1 MANSKRFWLAS
12 LALAWLAPF
21 GVSSAQEALVGSW
34 VLDPAAGK
42 NAVAA
47 MAPTAGTLQ
56 IANAGDGKFTS
67 TSEVTVG
74 GVTGRSGVT
83 YATDGKD
90 YAVTT
95 TPAQPGAALTQSME
109 RVSDTVFNSSVKL
122 NGQPIATAVSEVS
135 ADGKTL
141 TQTTTGLGQ
150 FAALSSTAVFRRK

>member
-1 MANSKRFWLAS
+1 MINSKRFWLAS
-12 LALAWLAPF
+12 LALAWLPF
-21 GVSSAQEALVGSW
+21 GTARAQDAFVGNW

-42 NAVAA
+42 SAVAA

-67 TSEVTVG
+67 ASEVTVG

-95 TPAQPGAALTQSME
+95 TPAQPGAALTQSMQ
-109 RVSDTVFNSSVKL
+109 RVSDTVYNSSVKL
-122 NGQPIATAVSEVS
+122 NGQPIAAAVNEIS
-135 ADGKTL
+135 ADGNTL

-150 FAALSSTAVFRRK
+150 FAALSSTVVFRRK